1 MNPKLPD
8 KLPVPLPNFRRV
20 RPLNLFLL
28 FIAGIINAIGV
39 TMFLAPVNLY
49 DSGISGTAMLLWQIT
64 PEEFT
69 FPLFLLVLN
78 IPLFLFG
85 LKKQGKL
92 FTFYSIWAVT
102 VYSLASW
109 FINYVL
115 PVNVD
120 GSSPFA
126 GTDLLLCAIF
136 GGLISG
142 VGSGLT
148 LRLGGAIDGMEV
160 LASIFAKKVGLSV
173 GNFVMIYNVILYV
186 TIGAS
191 FRSWILPLYS
201 IITYFVAVRAVDF
214 IVEGLDKAKS
224 VMIVTTKT
232 EEICKV
238 LSADF
243 GHGITL
249 LKVQGYYSG
258 EDRYAI
264 YFVVNRFQIT
274 RVKNEVRHIDPRA
287 FFVVTEVSDMLGTS
301 LRFKMLK

>member
-49 DSGISGTAMLLWQIT
+49 DSGISGTAMLIWQIT
-64 PEEFT
+64 PDEFT

>member
-64 PEEFT
+64 PDEFT

-102 VYSLASW
+102 IYSLASW
-109 FINYVL
+109 CINYVL
-115 PVNVD
+115 PVNLET
-120 GSSPFA
+120 SSPFA

-160 LASIFAKKVGLSV
+160 LASIFAKRVGLSV
-173 GNFVMIYNVILYV
+173 GNFVMIYNVILYI

-249 LKVQGYYSG
+249 WKVQGYYSG

-264 YFVVNRFQIT
+264 YVVVNRFQIT

>member
-1 MNPKLPD
+1 MNQKLPD

-64 PEEFT
+64 PDEFT

-115 PVNVD
+115 PVNVV

-160 LASIFAKKVGLSV
+160 LASIFAKRVGLSV
-173 GNFVMIYNVILYV
+173 GNFVMIYNVILYI

-224 VMIVTTKT
+224 VMIVTSKT

-301 LRFKMLK
+301 LRFKMLQ

>member
-8 KLPVPLPNFRRV
+8 KIPVPLPNFRRV

-64 PEEFT
+64 PDEFT

-224 VMIVTTKT
+224 VMIVTSKT

-274 RVKNEVRHIDPRA
+274 RVKNEVRHIDPKA

-301 LRFKMLK
+301 LRFKMLQ

>member
-8 KLPVPLPNFRRV
+8 TLPVPLPNFRRV

-173 GNFVMIYNVILYV
+173 GNFVMIYDVLLYV

-301 LRFKMLK
+301 LRFKMLQ

>member
-64 PEEFT
+64 PDEFT

>member
-1 MNPKLPD
+1 MNQKLPD

-64 PEEFT
+64 PDEFT

>member
-1 MNPKLPD
+1 MKPNLPD
-8 KLPVPLPNFRRV
+8 RLTVPLPNFRRV

-64 PEEFT
+64 PDEFT

-173 GNFVMIYNVILYV
+173 GNFVMIYNVILYI

-224 VMIVTTKT
+224 VMIVTSKT

-238 LSADF
+238 LSAEF

>member
-1 MNPKLPD
+1 M
-8 KLPVPLPNFRRV
+8 
-20 RPLNLFLL
+20 NLFLL

-64 PEEFT
+64 PDEFT

>member
-1 MNPKLPD
+1 MNQKLPD

-64 PEEFT
+64 PDEFT

-301 LRFKMLK
+301 LRFKMLQ

>member
-8 KLPVPLPNFRRV
+8 KIPVSLPNFRRV

>member
-8 KLPVPLPNFRRV
+8 KIPVPLPNFRRV

>member
-20 RPLNLFLL
+20 RPFNLFLL

-64 PEEFT
+64 PDEFT

>member
-64 PEEFT
+64 PDEFT

-160 LASIFAKKVGLSV
+160 LASIFAKRVGLSV
-173 GNFVMIYNVILYV
+173 GNFVMIYNVILYI

-224 VMIVTTKT
+224 VMIVTAKT

-301 LRFKMLK
+301 LRFKMLQ

>member
-8 KLPVPLPNFRRV
+8 TLPVPLPNFRRV

>member
-8 KLPVPLPNFRRV
+8 KIPVSLPNFRRV

-238 LSADF
+238 LSAEF

>member
-1 MNPKLPD
+1 MNQKLPD

-92 FTFYSIWAVT
+92 FTFYSIWTVT

-301 LRFKMLK
+301 LRFKMLQ

>member
-1 MNPKLPD
+1 MNQKLPD

-64 PEEFT
+64 PDEFT

-92 FTFYSIWAVT
+92 FTLYSIWAVT

-115 PVNVD
+115 PINVD

-160 LASIFAKKVGLSV
+160 LASIFAKRVGLSV
-173 GNFVMIYNVILYV
+173 GNFVMIYNVILYI

-232 EEICKV
+232 EEICRV

-301 LRFKMLK
+301 LRFKMLQ

>member
-64 PEEFT
+64 PDEFT

-173 GNFVMIYNVILYV
+173 GNFVMIYNVILYI

-301 LRFKMLK
+301 LRFKMLQ

>member
-64 PEEFT
+64 PDEFT

-301 LRFKMLK
+301 LRFKMLQ

>member
-1 MNPKLPD
+1 MKSKLPD
-8 KLPVPLPNFRRV
+8 KLPVPLPNFQRV

-64 PEEFT
+64 PDEFT

-92 FTFYSIWAVT
+92 FTLYSIWAVT

-160 LASIFAKKVGLSV
+160 LASIFAKTVGLSV

-224 VMIVTTKT
+224 VMIVTSKT

-274 RVKNEVRHIDPRA
+274 RVKNEVRHIDPKA

-301 LRFKMLK
+301 LRFKMLQ

>member
-1 MNPKLPD
+1 MKPKLPD
-8 KLPVPLPNFRRV
+8 NLTVPLPNFRRV

-64 PEEFT
+64 PDEFT

-173 GNFVMIYNVILYV
+173 GNFVMIYNVILYI

>member
-8 KLPVPLPNFRRV
+8 NIPVPLPNFRRV

-64 PEEFT
+64 PDEFT

>member
-64 PEEFT
+64 PDEFT

-173 GNFVMIYNVILYV
+173 GNFVMIYNVILYI

>member
-1 MNPKLPD
+1 
-8 KLPVPLPNFRRV
+8 
-20 RPLNLFLL
+20 
-28 FIAGIINAIGV
+28 
-39 TMFLAPVNLY
+39 MFLAPVNLY

-287 FFVVTEVSDMLGTS
+287 FFFVTEVSDIRGTS
-301 LRFKMLK
+301 LRFKMLT

>member
-8 KLPVPLPNFRRV
+8 KIPVPLPNFRRV

-142 VGSGLT
+142 VGRGLT
-148 LRLGGAIDGMEV
+148 LLRGGAIDGMEV

-232 EEICKV
+232 EEICQV

>member
-8 KLPVPLPNFRRV
+8 NIPVPLPNFRRV

-238 LSADF
+238 LSAEF

>member
-8 KLPVPLPNFRRV
+8 KIPVSLPNFRRV

-238 LSADF
+238 LSTEF

>member
-1 MNPKLPD
+1 MNQKLPD

-64 PEEFT
+64 PDEFT

-92 FTFYSIWAVT
+92 FTLYSIWAVT

-173 GNFVMIYNVILYV
+173 GNFVMIYNVILYI

-224 VMIVTTKT
+224 VMIVTSKT

-238 LSADF
+238 LSAEF

>member
-64 PEEFT
+64 PDEFT

-258 EDRYAI
+258 EYRYAI

>member
-8 KLPVPLPNFRRV
+8 KIPVPLPNFRRV

-64 PEEFT
+64 PDEFT

>member
-64 PEEFT
+64 PDEFT

-160 LASIFAKKVGLSV
+160 LASIFAKRVGLSV

>member
-8 KLPVPLPNFRRV
+8 KIPVSLPNFRRV

-64 PEEFT
+64 PDEFT

-238 LSADF
+238 LSAEF

>member
-28 FIAGIINAIGV
+28 FIAGIINAICV
-39 TMFLAPVNLY
+39 TMVLAPVNLY

-109 FINYVL
+109 FINYAL

>member
-64 PEEFT
+64 PDEFT

-238 LSADF
+238 LSAEF

>member
-1 MNPKLPD
+1 MNQKLPD

-64 PEEFT
+64 PDEFT

-224 VMIVTTKT
+224 VMIVTSKT

-301 LRFKMLK
+301 LRFKMLQ

>member
-49 DSGISGTAMLLWQIT
+49 DIGISGTAMLLWQIT
-64 PEEFT
+64 PDEFT

>member
-49 DSGISGTAMLLWQIT
+49 DSGISGTAMLLWQNT

-232 EEICKV
+232 EEICQV

>member
-64 PEEFT
+64 PDEFT

-160 LASIFAKKVGLSV
+160 LASIFAKRVGLSV

-224 VMIVTTKT
+224 VMIVTSKT

>member
-1 MNPKLPD
+1 MKPKLPD
-8 KLPVPLPNFRRV
+8 HLTASLPNFRRV

-28 FIAGIINAIGV
+28 LIAGIINAIGV

-64 PEEFT
+64 PDEFT

-92 FTFYSIWAVT
+92 FTLYSIWAVT
-102 VYSLASW
+102 IYSLASW
-109 FINYVL
+109 CINYVL

-160 LASIFAKKVGLSV
+160 LASLFATTVGLAE
-173 GNFVMIYNVILYV
+173 GNFVMIYNVILYI